1 MSSYSVSHPQLD
13 ITATVY
19 APSSEK
25 ARTTFL
31 DYLERTGK
39 VKRSQRQLLRR
50 AMATKK
56 LEEGSEGYSDLELHY
71 EYESIPEEGIF
82 QLEEPSGEAIEVN
95 PEQGEYFVPSD
106 PMAQGLS
113 PASGQVAP
121 QQKVM
126 PIQELALTGRVG
138 G

>member
-19 APSSEK
+19 APTSEK

-39 VKRSQRQLLRR
+39 VRRSQRQLLRKS
-50 AMATKK
+50 MATKK
-56 LEEGSEGYSDLELHY
+56 LEEGSEGYSDLELYY

-82 QLEEPSGEAIEVN
+82 QLEGPSGEDIEMN
-95 PEQGEYFVPSD
+95 PEQGEYFVPSG

-113 PASGQVAP
+113 PASERVAP
-121 QQKVM
+121 QQRMM
-126 PIQELALTGRVG
+126 PIQELALTGKVG

>member
-1 MSSYSVSHPQLD
+1 MPYYSVSHPQLEL
-13 ITATVY
+13 TATVE

-39 VKRSQRQLLRR
+39 ARRDQRQLLRR

-56 LEEGSEGYSDLELHY
+56 LEDENEGYSDLVLHY
-71 EYESIPEEGIF
+71 EYERAPEESIL
-82 QLEEPSGEAIEVN
+82 QLGEPEPSFEDYSNLEQVEQP
-95 PEQGEYFVPSD
+95 PEQPPVTGQPQAPV
-106 PMAQGLS
+106 
-113 PASGQVAP
+113 AS
-121 QQKVM
+121 KMM
-126 PIQELALTGRVG
+126 PIQELALTGKVG